1 MDLINDILAEEKG
14 EQVST
19 DSRQSE
25 EKVASSWKMDVGEF
39 SKAFG
44 VQVDSE
50 DGLKGLIEKGNKF
63 DDVYSQLNDV
73 IKKNEELSTLANR
86 KADPLDWFASEDEF
100 IRNQFLKNK
109 AKEFTPE
116 AVEVVSKLSPAKVKS
131 LSDWEALKMDMF
143 VSNQDLEG
151 GVAGVEELLMDRYG
165 IDDADPSDWDTK
177 TINKVKVEAKAAK
190 ERLNSLFSDIKLPE
204 RIDVADMKNTLKET
218 WSSPVN
224 EIVKG
229 IDKLSLAE
237 GVDFVVTDEMKK
249 GIEEEVLSELV
260 LSGVKPSEEEGQKIA
275 ASVRTRLLE
284 RNLDG
289 IVKFMR
295 SSIEE
300 QVKETYREKYGAKA
314 PLSTSSKDT
323 TSHDNSPDAV
333 IDRIFG

>member
-1 MDLINDILAEEKG
+1 
-14 EQVST
+14 
-19 DSRQSE
+19 
-25 EKVASSWKMDVGEF
+25 
-39 SKAFG
+39 
-44 VQVDSE
+44 
-50 DGLKGLIEKGNKF
+50 
-63 DDVYSQLNDV
+63 
-73 IKKNEELSTLANR
+73 
-86 KADPLDWFASEDEF
+86 
-100 IRNQFLKNK
+100 
-109 AKEFTPE
+109 
-116 AVEVVSKLSPAKVKS
+116 
-131 LSDWEALKMDMF
+131 
-143 VSNQDLEG
+143 
-151 GVAGVEELLMDRYG
+151 
-165 IDDADPSDWDTK
+165 
-177 TINKVKVEAKAAK
+177 
-190 ERLNSLFSDIKLPE
+190 LFSDIKLPE
-204 RIDVADMKNTLKET
+204 RVDVADMKNTLKET

>member
-14 EQVST
+14 KQTST

-25 EKVASSWKMDVGEF
+25 EKVASSWKIDVGEF
-39 SKAFG
+39 SKAYG
-44 VQVDSE
+44 VNVDSE

-63 DDVYSQLNDV
+63 DDVYAQLNDV

-86 KADPLDWFASEDEF
+86 KVDPLDWFASEDEYV
-100 IRNQFLKNK
+100 RNQFLKTK

-131 LSDWEALKMDMF
+131 LSDWEALKIDMF
-143 VSNQDLEG
+143 VGNQDLEG
-151 GVAGVEELLMDRYG
+151 GVAGVEEFLMDKFG
-165 IDDADPSDWDTK
+165 IVDADPSDWDTK

-190 ERLNSLFSDIKLPE
+190 ARLNDLFADIKLPE
-204 RIDVADMKNTLKET
+204 RVDVADTRNALKEM

-275 ASVRTRLLE
+275 ASIRTRLLE
-284 RNLDG
+284 RNLDNV
-289 IVKFMR
+289 VKFMR

-300 QVKETYREKYGAKA
+300 QVKETYREKYGAKV
-314 PLSTSSKDT
+314 PLSTGNKDS
-323 TSHDNSPDAV
+323 TSHDLSPDAV
-333 IDRIFG
+333 VDRIFG